1 MATRSMDRREL
12 EVGLFGNFCERV
24 GHGQFVERR
33 ADEERG
39 GLYVLVLTNSQCVSS
54 PQGSWSNDAGEA
66 QAALRH
72 KREKCG
78 FGAWGMGAV
87 EKGPCPCGKS
97 EKGEVVYWVCRKRAQ
112 KRRH

>member
-1 MATRSMDRREL
+1 M
-12 EVGLFGNFCERV
+12 

-87 EKGPCPCGKS
+87 WKKALTLAAKAKREKWYIGCVGKGPK
-97 EKGEVVYWVCRKRAQ
+97 KGDTKG
-112 KRRH
+112 

>member
-66 QAALRH
+66 QAAFAAKGRSAVLGLGAWGRWKKALALAAKA
-72 KREKCG
+72 KREKW
-78 FGAWGMGAV
+78 F
-87 EKGPCPCGKS
+87 
-97 EKGEVVYWVCRKRAQ
+97 WVCRKRAQ

>member
-1 MATRSMDRREL
+1 MDRREL

-72 KREKCG
+72 K
-78 FGAWGMGAV
+78 
-87 EKGPCPCGKS
+87 S
-97 EKGEVVYWVCRKRAQ
+97 EKGEVRFWGLGHGGGGKRPLPLRQ
-112 KRRH
+112 KRKGRSGFGCVGKGPKKGDTK